1 MFYDDERTNFIEE
14 QVERRK
20 RDTKLARGRKG
31 TLKIPLGQVVS
42 DSDRTA
48 VTRYDVMFYH
58 FQPKCYGWKYLKALD
73 ALMDDKGRFLKIKS
87 RNKTRQK
94 MLRVFFSV
102 DKIPRFLKPS
112 PTDS

>member
-42 DSDRTA
+42 VLSDSTA
-48 VTRYDVMFYH
+48 VTSYDVIFYH
-58 FQPKCYGWKYLKALD
+58 FTAE
-73 ALMDDKGRFLKIKS
+73 
-87 RNKTRQK
+87 
-94 MLRVFFSV
+94 MLRME
-102 DKIPRFLKPS
+102 IPEGSGCLDGR
-112 PTDS
+112 